1 MKIVQTLFTKWMAF
15 INIWLKEDSF
25 TYALHVKQGVELFC
39 KELIKKT
46 IFVLHSP
53 SPRYVLALAQWC
65 GFDWMALCGSKFC
78 KHRSAEIEHL
88 SGRFAVECRGNRT
101 LLTCQCNSSG
111 DDLVVNLIY
120 VARASQIP
128 CPTKICFDEFSSGRD
143 DKKKF
148 I

>member
-1 MKIVQTLFTKWMAF
+1 
-15 INIWLKEDSF
+15 
-25 TYALHVKQGVELFC
+25 
-39 KELIKKT
+39 
-46 IFVLHSP
+46 
-53 SPRYVLALAQWC
+53 
-65 GFDWMALCGSKFC
+65 MALCGSKFC
-78 KHRSAEIEHL
+78 KHWSAEIEHL

-143 DKKKF
+143 DKKNSSKVCMDF
-148 I
+148 VTKSFRKDEPLTS